1 MINLVI
7 MTKCLRSACAVS
19 HSAHGNFLHGIIPL
33 PARRTLEKEKIDTLE
48 KLSDYSEDEIRQM
61 CGFNKSTLQKLKLHM
76 MESDMYFK
84 NNGR

>member
-33 PARRTLEKEKIDTLE
+33 PARRTLEKERIDSLE
-48 KLSDYSEDEIRQM
+48 KLSEYSENEILRM
-61 CGFNKSTLQKLKLHM
+61 PGFGKSTLQKLKIYM